1 MATGNQTMAYQPA
14 GRLRFDDQYPS
25 RPRRQ
30 LVWVRHPT
38 PKKMQTK
45 KHLTDMIDPE
55 TGEHKAWTDNTLPG
69 QVEISEW
76 DIGKPDADIYPN
88 AVQVMSVGYYI
99 PKAHKPEQNNFTSD
113 HIIQRTLAGPC
124 FRVGL
129 PLAAAPRSAPTT
141 SSSRAAKT
149 DKVSRNRTYALVL
162 VGTGVDGAPPV
173 GYNIPG
179 GRSQIFFHPE
189 WLEGLN
195 LSNVSDTVSNHA
207 IQNAWNVGYAALTAK
222 MPKSINGNLTKET
235 GTHGSGQQRKS
246 AAYVS
251 SDDTDDSSDDSDDSS
266 DDSDDSDDTDDGSND
281 SDDSSD
287 SSGRQ
292 QTAPAVDNGDCSG
305 NNGEPIANLPE
316 DKYKVYYE
324 MVKMNNIIDSTMTQE
339 EKTASAALV
348 AQWWRDSKLKRL
360 RQRYQSIV
368 DLTRAEKIISM
379 PQAESALLQ
388 IRIVWPRTFEHPK
401 AATLDAKFIQKL
413 SFILCSPEN
422 DVSIDRNELG
432 NVLCVLVEM
441 LPAGDMP
448 TSEDVQRAQDL
459 LRRLYL
465 NKRPPASTRSSS
477 NSKLHANND
486 NSKTNDAFGA
496 HMDEEEDIYSP

>member
-1 MATGNQTMAYQPA
+1 MAYQPA

-38 PKKMQTK
+38 PKKMRTK

-141 SSSRAAKT
+141 SSSRAAKA

-189 WLEGLN
+189 WLEGVN
-195 LSNVSDTVSNHA
+195 LSNVSDTVSYHA

-222 MPKSINGNLTKET
+222 MPKSINSNLNKET

-251 SDDTDDSSDDSDDSS
+251 SDDTDDSSDDTDDSDSS
-266 DDSDDSDDTDDGSND
+266 DDDG
-281 SDDSSD
+281 D

-292 QTAPAVDNGDCSG
+292 RTKPAVDNGDTSDSSCNNGDGSG
-305 NNGEPIANLPE
+305 NNGEPVATISPTDENEALRQL
-316 DKYKVYYE
+316 DKMMATINSAE
-324 MVKMNNIIDSTMTQE
+324 TQKQ
-339 EKTASAALV
+339 KTAAAARV
-348 AQWWRDSKLKRL
+348 AQWLARIGTSTSSPLH
-360 RQRYQSIV
+360 QRYQPIM
-368 DLTRAEKIISM
+368 DLTRAETIISM
-379 PQAESALLQ
+379 SQAESALSQ
-388 IRIVWPRTFEHPK
+388 IQTIWPRTFEHPK
-401 AATLDAKFIQKL
+401 AATLDAKFIRNL
-413 SFILCSPEN
+413 SSILCSSEN
-422 DVSIDRNELG
+422 DVSIDYDELG

-465 NKRPPASTRSSS
+465 NNRPPNSTRLSS
-477 NSKLHANND
+477 NSKLYANND
-486 NSKTNDAFGA
+486 NSRSNDAFGA
-496 HMDEEEDIYSP
+496 RMDEEEDIYSP

>member
-1 MATGNQTMAYQPA
+1 MRQALSSQACGGNSSLLPSLTSSQNEQKIAELTMATGNQTMAYQPA

-162 VGTGVDGAPPV
+162 VGTGVGGAPPV

-246 AAYVS
+246 AA
-251 SDDTDDSSDDSDDSS
+251 
-266 DDSDDSDDTDDGSND
+266 
-281 SDDSSD
+281 
-287 SSGRQ
+287 SGRQ

-305 NNGEPIANLPE
+305 NNGEPIANLPG

-324 MVKMNNIIDSTMTQE
+324 MVKMKNIIDSTMTQE

-388 IRIVWPRTFEHPK
+388 IQIMWPRTFEHPK

-465 NKRPPASTRSSS
+465 NNRPPASTRSSS

>member
-1 MATGNQTMAYQPA
+1 MAYQPA

-76 DIGKPDADIYPN
+76 DIGKPDADIYPK
-88 AVQVMSVGYYI
+88 AIQVMSLGYYI
-99 PKAHKPEQNNFTSD
+99 PKAHKPEQNNFTSGNA
-113 HIIQRTLAGPC
+113 IQRTLAGSC

-129 PLAAAPRSAPTT
+129 PLASGAPTT
-141 SSSRAAKT
+141 SSSRAAREK
-149 DKVSRNRTYALVL
+149 KVSRHRTYNLVL

-189 WLEGLN
+189 WLEGVN
-195 LSNVSDTVSNHA
+195 LSNVSDTVSDHA
-207 IQNAWNVGYAALTAK
+207 IQNAWN
-222 MPKSINGNLTKET
+222 ET

-251 SDDTDDSSDDSDDSS
+251 SDDTDDSSDDTDDSDDNDDGGDSS
-266 DDSDDSDDTDDGSND
+266 DDDG
-281 SDDSSD
+281 D

-292 QTAPAVDNGDCSG
+292 RTKPAVDNGDTSDSSC
-305 NNGEPIANLPE
+305 NNGEPVATISPTDENEALLQL
-316 DKYKVYYE
+316 DKMMATINSAE
-324 MVKMNNIIDSTMTQE
+324 TQKQ
-339 EKTASAALV
+339 KTAAAARV
-348 AQWWRDSKLKRL
+348 AQWLARIGTSTSSPLH
-360 RQRYQSIV
+360 QRYQPIM
-368 DLTRAEKIISM
+368 DLTRAETIISM
-379 PQAESALLQ
+379 SQAESALSQ
-388 IRIVWPRTFEHPK
+388 IQTIWPRTFEHPK
-401 AATLDAKFIQKL
+401 AAILDAKFIRNL
-413 SFILCSPEN
+413 SFILCSSEN
-422 DVSIDRNELG
+422 DVSIDHNELG

-465 NKRPPASTRSSS
+465 NNKPPASTRLSS

-486 NSKTNDAFGA
+486 NSRNNDVFGA
-496 HMDEEEDIYSP
+496 RMDMEEDIYSP

>member
-1 MATGNQTMAYQPA
+1 MAMGNQTMAYQPA

-38 PKKMQTK
+38 PKRMQTK

-55 TGEHKAWTDNTLPG
+55 TGEHQAWTDNTLPG

-76 DIGKPDADIYPN
+76 DISKPDADIYPK
-88 AVQVMSVGYYI
+88 AIQVMSVGYYI
-99 PKAHKPEQNNFTSD
+99 PKTHKPEQNNFTSD
-113 HIIQRTLAGPC
+113 RIIQRTLAGPC

-129 PLAAAPRSAPTT
+129 PLASAPRSAPTT
-141 SSSRAAKT
+141 SSSRAAKA
-149 DKVSRNRTYALVL
+149 DKVSGNRTYALVL

-189 WLEGLN
+189 WLEGVN
-195 LSNVSDTVSNHA
+195 LSNVSDTVSDHA

-235 GTHGSGQQRKS
+235 DESEALHQLDKMMAPINS
-246 AAYVS
+246 A
-251 SDDTDDSSDDSDDSS
+251 
-266 DDSDDSDDTDDGSND
+266 
-281 SDDSSD
+281 
-287 SSGRQ
+287 
-292 QTAPAVDNGDCSG
+292 
-305 NNGEPIANLPE
+305 E
-316 DKYKVYYE
+316 
-324 MVKMNNIIDSTMTQE
+324 TQKQ
-339 EKTASAALV
+339 KTAAAARV
-348 AQWWRDSKLKRL
+348 AQRL
-360 RQRYQSIV
+360 ARMVNSTSSPLHQRYQPIM
-368 DLTRAEKIISM
+368 DLTRAETIISM
-379 PQAESALLQ
+379 PQAESALSQ
-388 IRIVWPRTFEHPK
+388 TQTMWPRTFEHPK

-413 SFILCSPEN
+413 SFILCSLEN
-422 DVSIDRNELG
+422 DVSIDHNELG

-465 NKRPPASTRSSS
+465 NNRPPRQHPLIVNLEVA
-477 NSKLHANND
+477 ANND
-486 NSKTNDAFGA
+486 NSRNNDAFGA
-496 HMDEEEDIYSP
+496 RMDEEEDIYSP

>member
-1 MATGNQTMAYQPA
+1 MAYQPA

-76 DIGKPDADIYPN
+76 DIGKPDADIYPK
-88 AVQVMSVGYYI
+88 AIQVMSLGYYI
-99 PKAHKPEQNNFTSD
+99 PKAHKPEQNNFTSGNA
-113 HIIQRTLAGPC
+113 IQRTLAGSC

-129 PLAAAPRSAPTT
+129 PLASGAPTT
-141 SSSRAAKT
+141 SSSRAAREK
-149 DKVSRNRTYALVL
+149 KVSRHRTYNLVL

-189 WLEGLN
+189 WLEGVNLN
-195 LSNVSDTVSNHA
+195 ENE
-207 IQNAWNVGYAALTAK
+207 ALLQLDK
-222 MPKSINGNLTKET
+222 MMATINSAET
-235 GTHGSGQQRKS
+235 QKQ
-246 AAYVS
+246 
-251 SDDTDDSSDDSDDSS
+251 
-266 DDSDDSDDTDDGSND
+266 
-281 SDDSSD
+281 
-287 SSGRQ
+287 
-292 QTAPAVDNGDCSG
+292 
-305 NNGEPIANLPE
+305 
-316 DKYKVYYE
+316 
-324 MVKMNNIIDSTMTQE
+324 
-339 EKTASAALV
+339 KTAAAARV
-348 AQWWRDSKLKRL
+348 AQWLARIGTSTSSPLH
-360 RQRYQSIV
+360 QRYQPIM
-368 DLTRAEKIISM
+368 DLTRAETIISM
-379 PQAESALLQ
+379 SQAESALSQ
-388 IRIVWPRTFEHPK
+388 IQTIWPRTFEHPK
-401 AATLDAKFIQKL
+401 AAILDAKFIRNL
-413 SFILCSPEN
+413 SFILCSSEN
-422 DVSIDRNELG
+422 DVSIDHNELG

-465 NKRPPASTRSSS
+465 NNKPPASTRLSS

-486 NSKTNDAFGA
+486 NSRNNDVFGA
-496 HMDEEEDIYSP
+496 RMDMEEDIYSP

>member
-1 MATGNQTMAYQPA
+1 MAYQPA

-76 DIGKPDADIYPN
+76 DIGKPNADIYPK
-88 AVQVMSVGYYI
+88 AIQVMSLGYYI
-99 PKAHKPEQNNFTSD
+99 PKAHKPEQNNFTSGNA
-113 HIIQRTLAGPC
+113 IQRTLAGSC

-129 PLAAAPRSAPTT
+129 PLASGAPTT
-141 SSSRAAKT
+141 SSSRAAREK
-149 DKVSRNRTYALVL
+149 KVSRHRTYNLVL

-189 WLEGLN
+189 WLEGVN
-195 LSNVSDTVSNHA
+195 LSNVADTVSDHA

-222 MPKSINGNLTKET
+222 MPKSINSNITKET

-251 SDDTDDSSDDSDDSS
+251 SDDTDDSSDDTDDSDDNDDGGDSS
-266 DDSDDSDDTDDGSND
+266 DDDG
-281 SDDSSD
+281 D

-292 QTAPAVDNGDCSG
+292 RTKPAVDNGDTSDSSCNNSDGSG
-305 NNGEPIANLPE
+305 NNGEPVATISPTDENEALRQL
-316 DKYKVYYE
+316 DKMMATINSAE
-324 MVKMNNIIDSTMTQE
+324 TQKQ
-339 EKTASAALV
+339 KTAAAARV
-348 AQWWRDSKLKRL
+348 AQWLAHIGTSTSSPLH
-360 RQRYQSIV
+360 QRYQPIM
-368 DLTRAEKIISM
+368 DLTRAETIISM
-379 PQAESALLQ
+379 SQAESALSQ
-388 IRIVWPRTFEHPK
+388 IRGRF
-401 AATLDAKFIQKL
+401 
-413 SFILCSPEN
+413 SFQ
-422 DVSIDRNELG
+422 
-432 NVLCVLVEM
+432 
-441 LPAGDMP
+441 A
-448 TSEDVQRAQDL
+448 
-459 LRRLYL
+459 
-465 NKRPPASTRSSS
+465 
-477 NSKLHANND
+477 
-486 NSKTNDAFGA
+486 
-496 HMDEEEDIYSP
+496 

>member
-1 MATGNQTMAYQPA
+1 MAYQPA

-30 LVWVRHPT
+30 LVWVRYPT
-38 PKKMQTK
+38 PKRMRAK

-76 DIGKPDADIYPN
+76 DVGKPDADIYPK
-88 AVQVMSVGYYI
+88 VIQVMSVGYYI
-99 PKAHKPEQNNFTSD
+99 PKAHKPEQNNFMSENF
-113 HIIQRTLAGPC
+113 IQRTLAGSC

-129 PLAAAPRSAPTT
+129 PLASAPRSVPTI
-141 SSSRAAKT
+141 SSSRAAKKE
-149 DKVSRNRTYALVL
+149 KVSGNRTYALVL

-173 GYNIPG
+173 GYYIPG

-189 WLEGLN
+189 WLEGVN
-195 LSNVSDTVSNHA
+195 LGNVSDTVSDHA

-222 MPKSINGNLTKET
+222 MPKSIDGNLTKET
-235 GTHGSGQQRKS
+235 GTHGSGKQRKS
-246 AAYVS
+246 AANCI
-251 SDDTDDSSDDSDDSS
+251 SDDTDDS
-266 DDSDDSDDTDDGSND
+266 SDDSDDTDDGSND

-316 DKYKVYYE
+316 DTYKVYYE
-324 MVKMNNIIDSTMTQE
+324 MVKMKNIINSTMTQE

-348 AQWWRDSKLKRL
+348 AQWWRDSKSKRL
-360 RQRYQSIV
+360 RQRYQPIV
-368 DLTRAEKIISM
+368 DLTCAEKIISM

-388 IRIVWPRTFEHPK
+388 IRTMWPRTFEHPK

-459 LRRLYL
+459 PRRLYL
-465 NKRPPASTRSSS
+465 NNRPPASTRSSS
-477 NSKLHANND
+477 NSKSHANND

>member
-1 MATGNQTMAYQPA
+1 MAYQPA

-76 DIGKPDADIYPN
+76 DIGKPDADIYPK
-88 AVQVMSVGYYI
+88 AIQVMSLGYYI
-99 PKAHKPEQNNFTSD
+99 PKAHKPEQNNFTSGNA
-113 HIIQRTLAGPC
+113 IQRTLAGSC

-129 PLAAAPRSAPTT
+129 PLASGAPTT
-141 SSSRAAKT
+141 SSSRAAREK
-149 DKVSRNRTYALVL
+149 KVSRHRTYNLVL

-189 WLEGLN
+189 WLEGVN
-195 LSNVSDTVSNHA
+195 SSNVSDTVSDHA

-222 MPKSINGNLTKET
+222 MPKSINSNLTKET

-251 SDDTDDSSDDSDDSS
+251 SDDTDDSSDDT
-266 DDSDDSDDTDDGSND
+266 DDSDDNDDDG
-281 SDDSSD
+281 D

-292 QTAPAVDNGDCSG
+292 RTKPATAA
-305 NNGEPIANLPE
+305 A
-316 DKYKVYYE
+316 
-324 MVKMNNIIDSTMTQE
+324 TTATAAAT
-339 EKTASAALV
+339 TASLLP
-348 AQWWRDSKLKRL
+348 QFRQQMRTRL
-360 RQRYQSIV
+360 FANW
-368 DLTRAEKIISM
+368 TR
-379 PQAESALLQ
+379 
-388 IRIVWPRTFEHPK
+388 
-401 AATLDAKFIQKL
+401 
-413 SFILCSPEN
+413 
-422 DVSIDRNELG
+422 
-432 NVLCVLVEM
+432 
-441 LPAGDMP
+441 
-448 TSEDVQRAQDL
+448 
-459 LRRLYL
+459 
-465 NKRPPASTRSSS
+465 
-477 NSKLHANND
+477 
-486 NSKTNDAFGA
+486 
-496 HMDEEEDIYSP
+496 